1 MTHKPA
7 CLIIFVKNPVAGKVK
22 SRIAATTGTDK
33 ALEIYLQLQ
42 EVIRSTVCQLTDI
55 QKVVYYSDEICHTDE
70 WENDVF
76 VKRKQK
82 GANLGMNGITL
93 FAEYLRHHR
102 KVVLI
107 GSDCPYITVNIIRNA
122 FSALSDS
129 GVVIGPAVDG
139 GYYLIG
145 MKVPHNK
152 FFENINWSTEHVF
165 AQTKERIDKLKVS
178 LSLVEK
184 LSDIDTEQ
192 DWLNWTATITNN

>member
-1 MTHKPA
+1 MTHQPD
-7 CLIIFVKNPVAGKVK
+7 CLIIFVKNPVAGSVK

-82 GANLGMNGITL
+82 GTDLGMKMYNA

-102 KVVLI
+102 KVILI

-145 MKVPHNK
+145 MKELHK
-152 FFENINWSTEHVF
+152 EIFENINWSTEHVF
-165 AQTKERIDKLKVS
+165 AQTKERIDKLMVS

>member
-1 MTHKPA
+1 MTHKPD

-55 QKVVYYSDEICHTDE
+55 QKVVYYSDEICHADE
-70 WENDVF
+70 WENDAF

-82 GANLGMNGITL
+82 GTDLGLKMYNA

-102 KVVLI
+102 KVVLV
-107 GSDCPYITVNIIRNA
+107 GSDCPYITVTIIRNA

-145 MKVPHNK
+145 MKEPHK
-152 FFENINWSTEHVF
+152 EIFENINWSTEHVF
-165 AQTKERIDKLKVS
+165 AQTKEQIDKLKLS
-178 LSLVEK
+178 LALVEK

-192 DWLNWTATITNN
+192 DWLNWTATITNT